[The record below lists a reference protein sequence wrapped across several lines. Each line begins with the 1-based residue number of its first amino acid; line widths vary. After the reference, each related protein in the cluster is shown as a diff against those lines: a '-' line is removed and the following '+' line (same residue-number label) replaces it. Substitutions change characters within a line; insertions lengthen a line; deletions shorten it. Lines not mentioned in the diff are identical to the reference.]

1 MGRRKQNPDEIL
13 TMEEKFCRDAYLLN
27 GDVDKAYTL
36 SRRNRI
42 KTDNQDT
49 IHRMALRWLRSE
61 YVKKYLNERS
71 ILLQDRA
78 TEGNKPKAGRRD
90 KDAIVSELNILAD
103 ATKDPKQK
111 TEILMKLAD
120 LQQMKKDVTK
130 EEEDNTIHYYLPL
143 NCRNCELYIKRK
155 QDGGYNAL
163 PR

>member
-1 MGRRKQNPDEIL
+1 MGRRKQNEDEIL
-13 TMEEKFCRDAYLLN
+13 TPTEKFCLDAYLLN
-27 GDVDKAYTL
+27 KDVDKAYTL

-42 KTDNQDT
+42 KTDNQEI

-61 YVKKYLNERS
+61 FVKKYLNERN

-78 TEGNKPKAGRRD
+78 SDDYKPKSGRRD

-120 LQQMKKDVTK
+120 LQQMKRATTK

-143 NCRNCELYIKRK
+143 NCRNCELYIKR
-155 QDGGYNAL
+155 QQEVDGK
-163 PR
+163 

>member
-1 MGRRKQNPDEIL
+1 MGRRKQNEDEIL
-13 TMEEKFCRDAYLLN
+13 TPTEKFCLDAYLLN
-27 GDVDKAYTL
+27 KDVDKAYTL

-42 KTDNQDT
+42 KTDNQEI

-61 YVKKYLNERS
+61 FVKKYLNERN

-78 TEGNKPKAGRRD
+78 SDDYKPKSGRRD

-120 LQQMKKDVTK
+120 LQQMKRDTTK

-143 NCRNCELYIKRK
+143 NCRNCELYIKR
-155 QDGGYNAL
+155 QQEVDGK
-163 PR
+163 

>member
-1 MGRRKQNPDEIL
+1 MGRRKQNEDEIL
-13 TMEEKFCRDAYLLN
+13 TPTEKFCLDAYLLN
-27 GDVDKAYTL
+27 KDVDKAYTL

-42 KTDNQDT
+42 KTDNQEI

-61 YVKKYLNERS
+61 FVKKYLNERN

-78 TEGNKPKAGRRD
+78 SDDYKPKSGRRD

-120 LQQMKKDVTK
+120 LQQMKRDTTK

-143 NCRNCELYIKRK
+143 NCRNCDLNIKR
-155 QDGGYNAL
+155 QQEVDGK
-163 PR
+163 

>member
-13 TMEEKFCRDAYLLN
+13 TMEEKFCLDAYLLN

-42 KTDNQDT
+42 KTDNQEI

-61 YVKKYLNERS
+61 FVKKYLNERN

-78 TEGNKPKAGRRD
+78 SDDYKPKSGRRD

-120 LQQMKKDVTK
+120 LQQMKRDTTK

-143 NCRNCELYIKRK
+143 NCRNCELYIKRQQEVNGK
-155 QDGGYNAL
+155 
-163 PR
+163 